1 MCSNLKPVPDIFFM
15 LQIQKSKIKNI
26 IFDLGGVL
34 LNINPLLSLL
44 DLEKISGFN
53 QEELLLR
60 LAGAK
65 IFEKFDTGS
74 LDPAQFRSELCRI
87 LNQEVSDRE
96 IDRVWN
102 KLLLDFPFPRVEL
115 LKQIKRNY
123 RIYLLSNTNIIHF
136 WYYTREFFEKYG
148 FQMTD
153 LFDRLFLSYEIGIH
167 KPDDG
172 IYIHVLQTAGLIPA
186 ETVFFDDSLANIE
199 AAEKLG
205 ITGIH
210 IRDGHEVTEYFE
222 NEFLKE
228 NS

>member
-1 MCSNLKPVPDIFFM
+1 LCSDLKPVPDIFFM
-15 LQIQKSKIKNI
+15 LQIQKSEIKNI

-44 DLEKISGFN
+44 ELEKLSGFN
-53 QEELLLR
+53 QEELLLK

-74 LDPAQFRSELCRI
+74 LNPAQFRDELCRI
-87 LNQEVSDRE
+87 LNHEVSDHE

-102 KLLLDFPFPRVEL
+102 KLLQDFPFPRVEL

-136 WYYTREFFEKYG
+136 RHWSLKFFEKYG

-153 LFDRLFLSYEIGIH
+153 LFDQLFLSHEIGIH

-172 IYIHVLQTAGLIPA
+172 IYLHVLQTAGLVPA
-186 ETVFFDDSLANIE
+186 ETLFFDDSLANIE
-199 AAEKLG
+199 AAERLG

-222 NEFLKE
+222 NGVLRE